1 MKNAL
6 LTLIIIIL
14 SFPVSGL
21 AEDEL
26 VFIVREGDTARSLT
40 GRYLVRPTAWERVV
54 QYNYI
59 LKTGN
64 LIRVPADLINR
75 DGKAFLSSVS
85 GDVKV
90 KPAGGDKWEP
100 AIDGLVIRKDDTIRT
115 GPGSG
120 TVLRMGREDEAIL
133 RSETEVVF
141 EPYKKLLSG
150 KANRITIN
158 AGTVLA
164 STRKREDRIARFE
177 IRTPDSELELTGTI
191 IRAKVNSDGTTQYEV
206 LQGETVIKSEGKTDV
221 VVGESG
227 IVVGDEIKK

>member
-1 MKNAL
+1 MKQIL
-6 LTLIIIIL
+6 LIIISIIV
-14 SFPVSGL
+14 SIPVSGL

-59 LKTGN
+59 LKPGN
-64 LIRVPADLINR
+64 LIRVPADLITS
-75 DGKAFLSSVS
+75 DGKAFLSSVF

-90 KPAGGDKWEP
+90 KPAGGSEWEP
-100 AIDGLVIRKDDTIRT
+100 AIDGLIISKDDSIRT

-120 TVLRMGREDEAIL
+120 AVLRMGRDDQAIL

-141 EPYKKLLSG
+141 EPYKSILSG
-150 KANRITIN
+150 KANRLAIN

-164 STRKREDRIARFE
+164 STRKSEDREARFE
-177 IRTPDSELELTGTI
+177 IRTPDSELELTGTM
-191 IRAKVNSDGTTQYEV
+191 IRAKVNSEGHSQFEI
-206 LQGETVIKSEGKTDV
+206 LHGETVIKSGGREV
-221 VVGESG
+221 VVDGESG
-227 IVVGDEIKK
+227 IFVGEKE

>member
-1 MKNAL
+1 MKNIL
-6 LTLIIIIL
+6 LIIISIIAYV
-14 SFPVSGL
+14 PVSGL
-21 AEDEL
+21 AADEL

-64 LIRVPADLINR
+64 LIRVPADLIKR
-75 DGKAFLSSVS
+75 DGKAFLSSVF

-90 KPAGGDKWEP
+90 KATGGSEWEP
-100 AIDGLVIRKDDTIRT
+100 AIDGLIISKDDSIRT

-120 TVLRMGREDEAIL
+120 VVLRMGREDQAIL

-150 KANRITIN
+150 KANRIAIN

-164 STRKREDRIARFE
+164 STRKREDREARFE
-177 IRTPDSELELTGTI
+177 IRTPDSELELTGTM

-206 LQGETVIKSEGKTDV
+206 LHGETLIKSGGKEEV
-221 VVGESG
+221 VSGESG
-227 IVVGDEIKK
+227 IVVGDGIE

>member
-40 GRYLVRPTAWERVV
+40 SRYLVRPTAWERVV

-59 LKTGN
+59 LKAGN
-64 LIRVPADLINR
+64 LIRVPSDLIRR

-90 KPAGGDKWEP
+90 KPAGRKEWEP

-115 GPGSG
+115 GPRSG
-120 TVLRMGREDEAIL
+120 AVLRMGREDEAIL
-133 RSETEVVF
+133 RSDTEVVF
-141 EPYKKLLSG
+141 ESYKKLLSG
-150 KANRITIN
+150 KANRVTIT

-164 STRKREDRIARFE
+164 STRKSEDRKARFE

-191 IRAKVNSDGTTQYEV
+191 IRAKVDSAGKTQFEV
-206 LQGETVIKSEGKTDV
+206 LQGEIAVKSGGGEILVDD
-221 VVGESG
+221 ESG
-227 IVVGDEIKK
+227 IRVE

>member
-1 MKNAL
+1 MKQIL
-6 LTLIIIIL
+6 LIIISIIV
-14 SFPVSGL
+14 SIPVSGQ

-64 LIRVPADLINR
+64 LIRVPADLIKR
-75 DGKAFLSSVS
+75 DGKAFLSSVF

-90 KPAGGDKWEP
+90 KATGGSEWEP
-100 AIDGLVIRKDDTIRT
+100 AIDGLIISKDDSIRT

-120 TVLRMGREDEAIL
+120 VVLRMGREDQAIL

-150 KANRITIN
+150 KANRIAIN

-164 STRKREDRIARFE
+164 STRKREDREARFE
-177 IRTPDSELELTGTI
+177 IRTPDSELELTGTM

-206 LQGETVIKSEGKTDV
+206 LHGETLIKSGGKEEV
-221 VVGESG
+221 VSGESG
-227 IVVGDEIKK
+227 IVVGDGIE